1 MCVCRMVCV
10 LLLDGCGV
18 GQSWARLVVVGS
30 WLLLVYNW
38 LLVDWTCGGGK
49 VGKDWLLLIPGCYFL
64 FIGCWLIGLVEEAE
78 LGRIGYC

>member
-1 MCVCRMVCV
+1 MVCV
-10 LLLDGCGV
+10 LVLDGCGV

-30 WLLLVYNW
+30 WLLFVIHW

-49 VGKDWLLLIPGCYFL
+49 VGQDWLLLILGCYLL

-78 LGRIGYC
+78 LGKIGCC